1 MDPNTLKAF
10 IKLICKE
17 KDLPAEILKEAIE
30 HAILASSRKQLSL
43 YRDAVVDLDLETGVL
58 NVIVT
63 KAVAEEAPK
72 NDRNLIN
79 LKDARGETGRRKIN
93 IGEEI
98 RVPIDPS
105 EFGRIAAQSA
115 RQMVMQRV
123 RDAERVKIFDEFKD
137 KENIMVTGIV
147 QRFERRDVILNIG
160 RAEAVLPHPEK
171 PMGATYRFNDR
182 IKVMILRV
190 EETPRGPYILVSRKT
205 PQLVIE
211 LFKQEVPEIADG
223 TVQIVG
229 IAREAG
235 IRTKIAVK
243 SANSDVDPVGACV
256 GMKGSRVQ
264 MVVRELENEKV
275 DIVPWSPAHVTFI
288 QNALNPAKIISIEL
302 DEENRRAHVVV
313 AQGNLAIAIGRKG
326 QNTKLAAKLS
336 GFRLDIRSENE
347 DELAYE
353 EIQRRYLEDFLEQI
367 EGLSEWFREALLK
380 SNFNSVDKIAKAEFT
395 KLSPFTGE
403 NEELCYNLINGAKE
417 YVNALHE
424 MENERRSKCEDD
436 EDGDPETGEGANETE
451 APVAELSGEEPVP
464 ADETEDSGKEP
475 GSSEQPVEDE
485 AVPDD
490 AEAPVAELSGE
501 EPVQTD
507 ETEDIGEES
516 GPVQQKEDEVAM
528 GEVES
533 DPAQVRAKSESDCSN
548 GTLKT

>member
-17 KDLPAEILKEAIE
+17 KDLPPEILKDAIE

-43 YRDAVVDLDLETGVL
+43 YRDAVADLDLESGAL

-63 KAVAEEAPK
+63 KTVDETAPK
-72 NDRNLIN
+72 NDRNLISI
-79 LKDARGETGRRKIN
+79 KDARKATGRRKIN

-98 RVPIDPS
+98 RVTIDPS

-115 RQMVMQRV
+115 RQMVMQRI
-123 RDAERVKIFDEFKD
+123 RDAERVKTFDEFKD

-160 RAEAVLPHPEK
+160 RAEAVLPHNEK
-171 PMGATYRFNDR
+171 PMGANYRFNDR

-190 EETPRGPYILVSRKT
+190 EETTRGPHILVSRKSS
-205 PQLVIE
+205 QLVIE

-223 TVQIVG
+223 TVQIIW

-235 IRTKIAVK
+235 VRTKIAVK
-243 SANSDVDPVGACV
+243 SVNSDVDPVGACV

-264 MVVRELENEKV
+264 MVVRELENEKI
-275 DIVPWSPAHVTFI
+275 DIVPWSPDNRTFI

-326 QNTKLAAKLS
+326 QNTKLAAKLT

-367 EGLSEWFREALLK
+367 EELSELFREALLK
-380 SNFNSVDKIAKAEFT
+380 SNFNSVDKIAKADDA
-395 KLSPFTGE
+395 KLIPFTGG
-403 NEELCYNLINGAKE
+403 NEELCESLINGAKE

-424 MENERRSKCEDD
+424 MEDERRSKNED
-436 EDGDPETGEGANETE
+436 EE
-451 APVAELSGEEPVP
+451 ADDSGEPKSDPTEKTHEEPDKTAGEVS
-464 ADETEDSGKEP
+464 ETPEE
-475 GSSEQPVEDE
+475 SEQPVKIGLTELPVE
-485 AVPDD
+485 ESTQADD
-490 AEAPVAELSGE
+490 SGE
-501 EPVQTD
+501 PKSDPAEKNH
-507 ETEDIGEES
+507 EES
-516 GPVQQKEDEVAM
+516 GKTVSESSETAPQ
-528 GEVES
+528 GEVKGPDRS
-533 DPAQVRAKSESDCSN
+533 GGDPADRDHP
-548 GTLKT
+548 G